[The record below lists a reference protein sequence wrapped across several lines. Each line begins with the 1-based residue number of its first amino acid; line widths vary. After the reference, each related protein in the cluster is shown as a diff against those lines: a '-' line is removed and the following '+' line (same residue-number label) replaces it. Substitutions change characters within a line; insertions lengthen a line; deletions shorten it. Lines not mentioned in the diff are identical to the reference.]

1 MELDR
6 LLDGIVRELV
16 NPFIW
21 LLIGVATVLFVYGIL
36 EFLGTF
42 GQGDDT
48 RQKGKSHMLWGIVGL
63 TIMFGVFGI
72 LRIVLNTF
80 GIDPP
85 SGTGI

>member
-1 MELDR
+1 MNLDG
-6 LLDGIVRELV
+6 LLDGFVRELV

-21 LLIGVATVLFVYGIL
+21 LLTGVATVIFIYGVL
-36 EFLGTF
+36 EFMGTF
-42 GQGDDT
+42 GQSEDS
-48 RQKGKSHMLWGIVGL
+48 RAKGKSHMIWGIVGL

-85 SGTGI
+85 SDLGL